1 MQGQAPTC
9 RPYSDRRCHHVT
21 TASVPRQPRP
31 AGQRRRGA
39 LVPTLIVLAV
49 LAVLLMITA
58 QFWTEVL
65 WFSHLGFEQVLW
77 QEWGTRVV
85 LFVLGFLVMAVPV
98 WLMLRI
104 AYRSRPIY
112 APVTPEQQNLDRYR
126 ESIEPLRRLVMIGA
140 PIVLGV
146 FAGMSVSGWGRNVL
160 MWLNREPFAT
170 ADPEFGIA
178 IGSFVFTLPVLRSV
192 VSFLLT
198 VGLISLVAALVT
210 HYLYGGVQISGRSQ
224 RITRAARIQL
234 SVLAALFV
242 LLIGANYW
250 LDRYSLMVGENE
262 RFAGAS
268 FADINANLPARTIL
282 AIIAVIIAV
291 LIIVAAF
298 HGSWLLPAF
307 GVVLMI
313 LSGVVIGGIYPAIV
327 QRFQVAPNAVEAESP
342 FIQRN
347 IDATLAAYGLEGLET
362 QTYDAVTET
371 EAGQLRDDSESTAR
385 DRKST
390 RLNSSHVAI

>member
-1 MQGQAPTC
+1 M
-9 RPYSDRRCHHVT
+9 
-21 TASVPRQPRP
+21 
-31 AGQRRRGA
+31 
-39 LVPTLIVLAV
+39 PTLIVLAV

-65 WFSHLGFEQVLW
+65 WFAHLGFEQVLW
-77 QEWGTRVV
+77 QEWGTRAV
-85 LFVLGFLVMAVPV
+85 LFVLGFLVMALPV

-146 FAGMSVSGWGRNVL
+146 FAGMSVSGWWRNIL
-160 MWLNREPFAT
+160 MWLNREPFGT
-170 ADPEFGIA
+170 TDPEFGID
-178 IGSFVFTLPVLRSV
+178 IGFFVFSLPVLRSV
-192 VSFLLT
+192 VSFLMT
-198 VGLISLVAALVT
+198 VVLISIVAALVT

-234 SVLAALFV
+234 SVLATVFV

-250 LDRYSLMVGENE
+250 LDRYSLMVGDND

-282 AIIAVIIAV
+282 AIIASSSRCCSSSPRS
-291 LIIVAAF
+291 AA
-298 HGSWLLPAF
+298 
-307 GVVLMI
+307 
-313 LSGVVIGGIYPAIV
+313 
-327 QRFQVAPNAVEAESP
+327 
-342 FIQRN
+342 
-347 IDATLAAYGLEGLET
+347 
-362 QTYDAVTET
+362 
-371 EAGQLRDDSESTAR
+371 AGCCRPSVWA
-385 DRKST
+385 
-390 RLNSSHVAI
+390 